1 MDTWIIIL
9 IAALAAV
16 TVIAAAYIAVIKK
29 KRSGAKKKAGEIGEN
44 AVASVLKKCDSGNA
58 LVINDYMTVEEGQS
72 RQIDHICICSN
83 GVFVIE
89 TKNFAGTIYGG
100 QDEYMWQQYVNGQK
114 HEFYSPLK
122 QNITHM
128 YCVKKLL
135 PSDVPVFQYVVFTNG
150 DISHISAE
158 NVTDIFSLR
167 QIIDGAD
174 GGKTLSKEEKE
185 ELYAALEAAA
195 ADISDEEH
203 ARQVKKAKELA
214 ENNMCPHC
222 EVKLEKVKSRDGI
235 YYECPEC
242 GFVKHEK

>member
-9 IAALAAV
+9 IAVLAAV
-16 TVIAAAYIAVIKK
+16 AIISAAYIAVIKK

-100 QDEYMWQQYVNGQK
+100 EDEYMWQQYVNGQK
-114 HEFYSPLK
+114 HDFYSPLK

-158 NVTDIFSLR
+158 TVTDIFSLR

-174 GGKTLSKEEKE
+174 GGKTLSSQEKE

-222 EVKLEKVKSRDGI
+222 EVKLEKVKSQL
-235 YYECPEC
+235 E
-242 GFVKHEK
+242 

>member
-9 IAALAAV
+9 IAVLAAV
-16 TVIAAAYIAVIKK
+16 AIIAAAYIAVIKK

-44 AVASVLKKCDSGNA
+44 AVTSVLKKCDSGNA

-100 QDEYMWQQYVNGQK
+100 EDEYMWQQYVNGQK

-150 DISHISAE
+150 DISHI
-158 NVTDIFSLR
+158 N
-167 QIIDGAD
+167 
-174 GGKTLSKEEKE
+174 GGKTLSSQEKE

-242 GFVKHEK
+242 GFIKHEK